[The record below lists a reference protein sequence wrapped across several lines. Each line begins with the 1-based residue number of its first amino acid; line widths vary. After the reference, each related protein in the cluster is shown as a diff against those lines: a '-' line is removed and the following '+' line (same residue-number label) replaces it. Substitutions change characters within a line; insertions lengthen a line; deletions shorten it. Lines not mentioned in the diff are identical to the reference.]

1 VSGTDVHRIRSRI
14 CNGLVVEVF
23 PSLFLS
29 PFLSVGQQS
38 LKNGLLFCV
47 NLHSPRLSVRACT
60 GSPRPSSSH
69 RLGKYNLSEKREREE
84 RGEWLSTYANV
95 AVLFVDGKR
104 GRGLPSCSKSAA
116 SSQTLYKF
124 CDRTTIEFWKFSVFV
139 IAAIIIKLLLVCE
152 RKIILSILKTKYGCG
167 NKIWWN

>member
-29 PFLSVGQQS
+29 PFLPVGQQS

-47 NLHSPRLSVRACT
+47 NLHSPRLSVRVCT

-69 RLGKYNLSEKREREE
+69 RLGKYNLSEKRERAE
-84 RGEWLSTYANV
+84 RGEKREWLSTYANV

-104 GRGLPSCSKSAA
+104 SRELPSCSKSAA
-116 SSQTLYKF
+116 SPQTLYKF
-124 CDRTTIEFWKFSVFV
+124 CDRTAIEFFFGNFQY
-139 IAAIIIKLLLVCE
+139 LL
-152 RKIILSILKTKYGCG
+152 
-167 NKIWWN
+167 